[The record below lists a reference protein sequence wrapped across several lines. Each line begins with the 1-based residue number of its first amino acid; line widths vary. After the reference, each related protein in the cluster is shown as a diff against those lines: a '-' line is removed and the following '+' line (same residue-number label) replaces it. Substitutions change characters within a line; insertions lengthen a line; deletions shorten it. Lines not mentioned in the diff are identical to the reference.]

1 MFGLFKK
8 KTTIIENEMSQFL
21 RANYRRIIKAD
32 RKKHGLQA
40 LETDEELIF
49 DLIGN
54 VIINASVKWLKS
66 DTPGE
71 RATPA
76 QSIIIFLSATYF
88 TQATASHFGLKPDQ
102 ISDLVNRIPFSLF
115 NHPSLKNSNYEI
127 QDLQKEMDDVLDAL
141 DTTINKQELMNTMG
155 EVFSIKMS
163 EMEEDGGP
171 IKSTEIV
178 VSVLA
183 TIEATLPKTPNT
195 AKLSAETKQCPFCAE
210 TIKALA
216 VKCRYCH
223 ETIN

>member
-88 TQATASHFGLKPDQ
+88 TQAAASHFGLKPDQ

-183 TIEATLPKTPNT
+183 TIEATLPKTRNT

-223 ETIN
+223 ETIT